1 MRRYKLY
8 LDGVWYKD
16 VDGTNHCFKYTTSRD
31 SKAAAV
37 TYQRDATI
45 TDMHDHVVSKAK
57 LSPNRHDAC
66 NVCFDRNELIER
78 TEK

>member
-8 LDGVWYKD
+8 LEGVWYRD
-16 VDGTNHCFKYTTSRD
+16 TDGANCGFKYTTSRD

-45 TDMHDHVVSKAK
+45 TDMHDRVVSKAK
-57 LSPNRHDAC
+57 LSPDGHAY
-66 NVCFDRNELIER
+66 NVSFDKNEMIKR
-78 TEK
+78 W